1 MERTGRKG
9 NDGSLKRIFVKRP
22 NVKVVRAPSFKQPA
36 GNCIG
41 RLKQRETI
49 FERTSIENSNIQKIS
64 TKIDS

>member
-41 RLKQRETI
+41 RLRQRETI

-64 TKIDS
+64 AKIDS